1 MGIPAVLSERLE
13 AQSWRA
19 HQSIQFRAQV
29 RSDLGD
35 HGTHEIVKIVGIVNI
50 MEIME
55 IMEIIG
61 IMKS

>member
-19 HQSIQFRAQV
+19 HQSIQFGAQV

-35 HGTHEIVKIVGIVNI
+35 HGTHEIVEIVGIVDI
-50 MEIME
+50 IETLE
-55 IMEIIG
+55 IMEIIA